1 MCSTVGVSDGWHM
14 APGTAITELTCL
26 VVVVVLV
33 LAGRSTVEG
42 RYGVLRLVEATTPIT
57 RASLHLFGVPVLGSS
72 TEIKKW
78 LRSSTEIKKWLRSS
92 TEIKKW
98 PQVRSTPATR
108 RRCLHCTAPS
118 VGQLALRRKWARNYA
133 FTSN

>member
-42 RYGVLRLVEATTPIT
+42 RYGVLRLVEATTPDT

-78 LRSSTEIKKWLRSS
+78 L
-92 TEIKKW
+92 
-98 PQVRSTPATR
+98 QVRSTPATR